1 MPPITSLF
9 SSASINGRTI
19 PILYIGSLEKYA
31 LGVGCQNIAMP
42 VLLVELLK
50 DQASNEFLPSFHQD
64 HDLARLAE
72 PSAAK
77 VQILP
82 F

>member
-1 MPPITSLF
+1 MPPISSLLN
-9 SSASINGRTI
+9 SVEVNGSTV
-19 PILYIGSLEKYA
+19 PLLYVGSLEKYA
-31 LGVGCQNIAMP
+31 LRIGCQNISMP
-42 VLLVELLK
+42 VLLIEFFKDQTSDELL
-50 DQASNEFLPSFHQD
+50 ASFHQD